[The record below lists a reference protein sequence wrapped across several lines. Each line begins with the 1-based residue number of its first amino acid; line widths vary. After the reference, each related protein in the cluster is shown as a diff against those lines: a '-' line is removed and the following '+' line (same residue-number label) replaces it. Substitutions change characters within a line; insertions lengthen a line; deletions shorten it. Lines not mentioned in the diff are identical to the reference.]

1 MATLPRVLPWLP
13 LVAGHDYW
21 LNQVLEL
28 LVGFAGVGLL
38 MGLGGWPRAEL
49 GLRLRFAPGTGRDVR
64 HFLLPLL
71 ALEVGL
77 LGILISGGQLAGLGY
92 LLLQL
97 SAGPTEELIFR
108 GLLLALLNR
117 AFLGRVRVLG
127 ADLGWGTVASAVLF
141 EPGHGLRVGAGWRVA
156 LDVVPMAIPMA
167 GGLVL
172 AWCQA
177 RSGSLLLP
185 VLVHSGMNAV
195 AQLIGPVKML
205 WRTLL

>member
-1 MATLPRVLPWLP
+1 MPWLP

-49 GLRLRFAPGTGRDVR
+49 GLRFAPGTGRDVR

-172 AWCQA
+172 AWCRPGA
-177 RSGSLLLP
+177 GRGAAACCFPSWCT
-185 VLVHSGMNAV
+185 A
-195 AQLIGPVKML
+195 A
-205 WRTLL
+205 